1 MLRRQGSEPLPAAP
15 GLKEEDGVV
24 KQKVKWGWLL
34 SWGGSPPGPCTWM
47 LCRAPHVPASF
58 NKGVLRVPL
67 SPFWRPDQL

>member
-1 MLRRQGSEPLPAAP
+1 M
-15 GLKEEDGVV
+15 V

-34 SWGGSPPGPCTWM
+34 SWGRSPPGPCTWM